1 LVWSERYRTATWD
14 GVKTMARSGFAI
26 FTWALVTGVAMAKS
40 GLTTGEAVGMSFLVY
55 AGSAQLAALP
65 LIAGGFPI
73 WTIWL
78 TAAIVNLRFVI
89 SSAGIQPHFKDRA
102 FWKRSVLGYFNGD
115 LNFAFFMARYP
126 EPNGDRTALP
136 FFLGMS
142 LTNWGIWQTGSL
154 FGIYLAGLIPE
165 AWGLGFAGTLALIA
179 ILLPMVDHGSAMLTA
194 LVAAVVA
201 LLTVNLPYKLNLV
214 LAVLTAILVGVLM
227 DRYRAKKPS
236 KRIVL

>member
-1 LVWSERYRTATWD
+1 LAWSDGHRAAAWD
-14 GVKTMARSGFAI
+14 GFRTMSRSGFAI

-65 LIAGGFPI
+65 LIAGNFPI

-102 FWKRSVLGYFNGD
+102 FWKRSVLGYLNGD

-126 EPNGDRTALP
+126 DPHGDRFALP

-142 LTNWGIWQTGSL
+142 LTNWCIWQTGSML
-154 FGIYLAGLIPE
+154 GIYLASLIPE

-179 ILLPMVDHGSAMLTA
+179 ILLPMVDHGSAMFTA
-194 LVAAVVA
+194 IAAAIVA
-201 LLTVNLPYKLNLV
+201 LLTVNLPFKLNLV
-214 LAVLTAILVGVLM
+214 LSVLTAIIVGMLM
-227 DRYRAKKPS
+227 DQYNAKKPS
-236 KRIVL
+236 KKGVL

>member
-1 LVWSERYRTATWD
+1 MAWSNAQRMAAWD
-14 GVKTMARSGFAI
+14 GFRTMSRTGFAI

-40 GLTTGEAVGMSFLVY
+40 GLTVNQAVGMSFLVY

-65 LIAGGFPI
+65 LIAGGFPM

-78 TAAIVNLRFVI
+78 TAIIVNLRCVI
-89 SSAGIQPHFKDRA
+89 SSAGIQPHFKDRVL
-102 FWKRSVLGYFNGD
+102 WKRSVLGYLNGD

-126 EPNGDRTALP
+126 EPNGDKLAFP

-142 LTNWGIWQTGSL
+142 LTNWCIWQTGSML
-154 FGIYLAGLIPE
+154 GIYLASLVPE

-179 ILLPMVDHGSAMLTA
+179 IVLPMVDHGPAIFTTLI
-194 LVAAVVA
+194 AAIVA

-214 LAVLTAILVGVLM
+214 LSVSAAVIVGIFI
-227 DRYRAKKPS
+227 DRYHSSRPS
-236 KRIVL
+236 KKGLL